1 MIQCSPLCL
10 RCLATRDLFSGK
22 PASFTG
28 GSRRTLA
35 TILNGSMFKQGLDNA
50 FASQTDPSYRFDG
63 AAIVDE

>member
-10 RCLATRDLFSGK
+10 RCLDLFSGK
-22 PASFTG
+22 PASFAG
-28 GSRRTLA
+28 GSRRTPA

-50 FASQTDPSYRFDG
+50 FAIQTDPTYRFDG